1 MEPGEA
7 GRRLDRLAARR
18 HPADALRPG
27 LRPEKATPAVAF
39 SFVLNRLLAAE
50 EWARQRLAPFAGEVV
65 ELRAPPLPTLRLRVL
80 EGGSIESG
88 GAEPGLTM
96 TFKPEL
102 LVALARGEEHA
113 MRVVDVQGNASL
125 AAEILVLARHLRWDL
140 EEDLSRV
147 FGDVVAHRLAG
158 TARAFAAWHVDAAQR
173 VAGAL
178 VDYATE
184 EKKVLVRRAELET
197 LALPLAQLR
206 DAIARLDKRLERLE

>member
-1 MEPGEA
+1 
-7 GRRLDRLAARR
+7 
-18 HPADALRPG
+18 LRPG
-27 LRPEKATPAVAF
+27 LLPKKATPAVAF

-50 EWARQRLAPFAGEVV
+50 DWARQRLSPFAGETL
-65 ELRAPPLPTLRLRVL
+65 ELRAPPLPTLRLQIL
-80 EGGSIESG
+80 EGGTVQAG

-96 TFKPEL
+96 TLKPEL

-113 MRVVDVQGNASL
+113 MRAVDVQGNARL
-125 AAEILVLARHLRWDL
+125 AAEVLVLARHLRWDL
-140 EEDLSRV
+140 EEDLSRL

-158 TARAFAAWHVDAAQR
+158 AARAFAAWHVDAAQR

-184 EKKVLVRRAELET
+184 EKKVLVRRADLET
-197 LALPLAQLR
+197 LAQPLAQLR